1 LGQTQNVT
9 KASKKVISKKNIK
22 FAPGTLESQGVKGS
36 TISDDVP
43 LNSQRSPINIQE
55 NEQPKKAL
63 KKLRE
68 A

>member
-1 LGQTQNVT
+1 M
-9 KASKKVISKKNIK
+9 KIISKKNIK
-22 FAPGTLESQGVKGS
+22 FAPGAMESQGARGS
-36 TISDDVP
+36 TISDDGTLSKGP
-43 LNSQRSPINIQE
+43 LNIQE